1 MQLQKTDKT
10 TLTSEDILKYME
22 DYERAQ
28 VKEFD
33 KLWQYYLG
41 ANTAIMGRKSP
52 GPNEPD
58 NKVPIPYGRK
68 LIKSFTGYA
77 YRPRYIT
84 YKPVDPKTDDKPDG
98 EDVPEKKTATPA
110 EVYIGQLQE
119 TFNLNNEQLL
129 TEWAGRNT
137 GIFGVAYELM
147 YVDKSDKIQTQPVN
161 SETSIIAEPRFCKID
176 PREMILIY
184 DYSLSPK
191 KVVAIH
197 FYRLTTDH
205 YKASVY
211 YPDHI
216 ELYDRKREEN
226 SGKWTLISAGV
237 EPNFFGEVPVIA
249 YYFGDEML
257 SIIKP
262 VLPLIDAYD
271 ALISDSMNESD
282 KFAEAYLV
290 MKDFGITDPTKKKE
304 PGMFDRALA
313 NLKQKK
319 VFEHVPKDAEISYL
333 TKDVPTPQLQMMFER
348 VVGEIHKQ
356 SHIPDFT
363 GEKFA
368 GASGI
373 AIQRLL
379 FDFENMVSSAEAD
392 FDLGL
397 MERIRLITLLYGK
410 AGRMVGTPDMISIS
424 HKRNIPDDLK
434 QFADT
439 ALTMKNA
446 GFSRYI
452 VADVMPDDIIP
463 DVEEELARQDED
475 SKAMMPDISAIPEV
489 EEGENPVDD
498 ATGKNPFEKK
508 PFGGKNE

>member
-68 LIKSFTGYA
+68 IITTFTGYA

-84 YKPVDPKTDDKPDG
+84 YKPVDPKTDDKPEEGD
-98 EDVPEKKTATPA
+98 EPVKVQATPS
-110 EVYIGQLQE
+110 ETYIGQLQE
-119 TFNLNNEQLL
+119 TFNLNSEHIK
-129 TEWAGRNT
+129 TSRAGRNT
-137 GIFGVAYELM
+137 GIFGLSYELL
-147 YVDKSDKIQTQPVN
+147 YIDKALDAMAAVK
-161 SETSIIAEPRFCKID
+161 AEPRFFPVD
-176 PREMILIY
+176 PREMILLY
-184 DYSLSPK
+184 DYSSEPR
-191 KVVAIH
+191 KVMALR
-197 FYRLTTDH
+197 FYMVTKDL
-205 YKASVY
+205 YKVEVY
-211 YPDHI
+211 YPDRV
-216 ELYDRKREEN
+216 EVYDRKREEN
-226 SGKWTLISAGV
+226 TGAWTLVPVSK
-237 EPNFFGEVPVIA
+237 EPNFFGEVPVIP

-257 SIIKP
+257 GIIKP

-271 ALISDSMNESD
+271 VLISDSMNEYD
-282 KFAEAYLV
+282 KFAAAYLV
-290 MKDFGITDPTKKKE
+290 MKNFGITDPTKKKE
-304 PGMFDRALA
+304 AGMFDAALA
-313 NLKQKK
+313 NLKRKK
-319 VFEHVPKDAEISYL
+319 VFEHLPADAELSYL
-333 TKDVPTPQLQMMFER
+333 TKDIPTTFIEYMANFIRDQ
-348 VVGEIHKQ
+348 IHVQ
-356 SHIPDFT
+356 SHVPDFT
-363 GEKFA
+363 GEKMS

-379 FDFENMVSSAEAD
+379 FDFENVVSSAEAD
-392 FDLGL
+392 FDMGL

-410 AGRMVGTPDMISIS
+410 AGRMVGTPDMVSIS
-424 HKRNIPDDLK
+424 HKRNVPLDLK

-439 ALTMKNA
+439 ALTMKSA
-446 GFSRYI
+446 GFSRYV